1 MKKCLHIVLGSLEFA
16 GLVMKYSYHPP
27 FFCYKDQVA
36 DPGFQSGD
44 KHNDEVRVQ
53 ELCEERILI
62 GNDHERGRG

>member
-1 MKKCLHIVLGSLEFA
+1 
-16 GLVMKYSYHPP
+16 MKYSYHPTP
-27 FFCYKDQVA
+27 LFFYKDQVE

-53 ELCEERILI
+53 ELCEERILS